1 MRALT
6 VDELRSLIAHE
17 SAPCLSIY
25 MPTRRGGSPEDRHH
39 FAAQVRKARELLAP
53 QHSHAAIEALLAPIL
68 ELDTPEFWHEQLDG
82 LALFRSRQFFS
93 YQRLPVKVEELVVAA
108 ETFHIRPLLH
118 YMQSNQRYFLLN
130 LSQGRVSFF
139 KGSAMGLG
147 PIDLSSMPRSLTDA
161 VGVEHRDRVATVHSG
176 GKGNSP
182 IYFGLGRDDGV
193 RDEELMR
200 FFRAV
205 DRALWEVLRDETA
218 PLILAAPER
227 QHSIFQSVSRYPH
240 LLHEGLRGN
249 FANAKL
255 EDLHQKAW
263 PIVEEFGMKRGR
275 DVLERYGN
283 QISRERALDDVSSIA
298 RFAVQGRVRELIVD
312 RGEKLWGSMDR
323 TTGAIQLQAKQS
335 GSLDDDIMDDIAEAV
350 ILRGGDVYAFERS
363 KMPTKSPIAAVL
375 RW

>member
-6 VDELRSLIAHE
+6 IDELRSLIAHE
-17 SAPCLSIY
+17 SAPCVSIY
-25 MPTRRGGSPEDRHH
+25 MPTHRGGSPEDRHH
-39 FAAQVRKARELLAP
+39 FGGLVRKARELLGKNLP
-53 QHSHAAIEALLAPIL
+53 AAAVEALIAPIA
-68 ELDTPEFWHEQLDG
+68 ELDTPAFWGEQLDG
-82 LALFRSRQFFS
+82 LALFRSRDHFT
-93 YQRLPVKVEELVVAA
+93 YQRLPVKVEELIVAA
-108 ETFHIRPLLH
+108 DSFHIRPLLR
-118 YMQSNQRYFLLN
+118 YVQSNQRYFLLN

-147 PIDLSSMPRSLTDA
+147 PIDLSSLPRSLTDA
-161 VGVEHRDRVATVHSG
+161 VGVEHRDRVASVHSG

-182 IYFGLGRDDGV
+182 IYYGQGRDDSV

-200 FFRAV
+200 FFRSV

-218 PLILAAPER
+218 PLIVAAPER
-227 QHSIFQSVSRYPH
+227 QHPIFQSVSRYPH

-255 EDLHQKAW
+255 EDLHHKAW
-263 PIVEEFGMKRGR
+263 PIVEEFAKKRDA

-312 RGEKLWGSMDR
+312 RDEKLWGYMDR
-323 TTGAIQLQAKQS
+323 STGAIQLHSKQTDS
-335 GSLDDDIMDDIAEAV
+335 RDDDVMDDIAEAV
-350 ILRGGDVYAFERS
+350 ILRGGDVYAFEKA